1 MTKKLTEVFKA
12 ETFTEKDRKEWEEMS
27 DLFAGACSI
36 LEERDELTKYART
49 LEKKIAEGEKR
60 INETVNRAEEAE
72 AEAEFWHGEYNE
84 LAAEMRELREEY
96 KSAVDLTS
104 DYWEECKKSKALA
117 DSALSL
123 VEFLLSPEQVADR
136 FELDPEEVRKFADK
150 LGKD

>member
-36 LEERDELTKYART
+36 LEERDELAKYARA
-49 LEKKIAEGEKR
+49 LEKK
-60 INETVNRAEEAE
+60 VEELEMKKEDAE
-72 AEAEFWHGEYNE
+72 AEAEFWHGEYND
-84 LAAEMRELREEY
+84 LAGEMRELRAEY

-104 DYWEECKKSKALA
+104 DYWEECKKTKALA

-136 FELDPEEVRKFADK
+136 FNLDPEEVRKFADK

>member
-1 MTKKLTEVFKA
+1 MLKKIY
-12 ETFTEKDRKEWEEMS
+12 ETMNPETMTEKDKKEMEEMR

-36 LEERDELTKYART
+36 LEERDELAKYARA

-60 INETVNRAEEAE
+60 INETVERAEEAE
-72 AEAEFWHGEYNE
+72 AEAEFWHGEYND

-104 DYWEECKKSKALA
+104 DYWEECKKTKALA

-123 VEFLLSPEQVADR
+123 VEALIN
-136 FELDPEEVRKFADK
+136 PEEFGGRFNLDMDSLKRFLDGLK
-150 LGKD
+150 K

>member
-1 MTKKLTEVFKA
+1 MLKKIY
-12 ETFTEKDRKEWEEMS
+12 ETMNPETMSAKDKKEAEEMR

-36 LEERDELTKYART
+36 LEERDELAKYARA
-49 LEKKIAEGEKR
+49 LEKR
-60 INETVNRAEEAE
+60 VEELEMKKEDAE
-72 AEAEFWHGEYNE
+72 AEAEFWHGEYND
-84 LAAEMRELREEY
+84 LAGEMRELRAEY

-136 FELDPEEVRKFADK
+136 FNMDPEEVRKFADK

>member
-1 MTKKLTEVFKA
+1 MMKKIY
-12 ETFTEKDRKEWEEMS
+12 ETMNPETMSAKDKKEAEEMR
-27 DLFAGACSI
+27 DLFSGACSI
-36 LEERDELTKYART
+36 LEERDELTKYARA
-49 LEKKIAEGEKR
+49 LEKKLAEGEKR
-60 INETVNRAEEAE
+60 INETVQRAEEAE
-72 AEAEFWHGEYNE
+72 AEAEFWHNEYDD
-84 LAAEMRELREEY
+84 LAGEMRELREEY

-136 FELDPEEVRKFADK
+136 FNLDPDEVRKFADK

>member
-1 MTKKLTEVFKA
+1 MMKKIY
-12 ETFTEKDRKEWEEMS
+12 ETMNPDTMSAKDKKEAKEMR
-27 DLFAGACSI
+27 DLFSGACSI
-36 LEERDELTKYART
+36 LEERDELAKYARA
-49 LEKKIAEGEKR
+49 LEKKAVELEHKK
-60 INETVNRAEEAE
+60 EEAE
-72 AEAEFWHGEYNE
+72 AEAEFWHNEYDE
-84 LAAEMRELREEY
+84 LAGEMRELREEY

-136 FELDPEEVRKFADK
+136 FNIDPDEVRKFADK